1 MDRQRQKKTTD
12 FARLHQSYIEKWDL
26 TTDNIILEEDSHSNE
41 NFRTY
46 LGWYLSATR
55 PKLKGQWTQAD
66 YGDIQSSDD
75 EDTSYDLA
83 TRSGTL
89 VEAAPILD
97 RVVRIKTVNVLI
109 RLVVAVITYLI

>member
-12 FARLHQSYIEKWDL
+12 FARLHQSYIEEWDL
-26 TTDNIILEEDSHSNE
+26 AADNIILEEDPHSNE

-66 YGDIQSSDD
+66 YGDIQSSED
-75 EDTSYDLA
+75 EDMSYNLA
-83 TRSGTL
+83 IRSGTV

-97 RVVRIKTVNVLI
+97 RVVG
-109 RLVVAVITYLI
+109 